1 MRRNTVLSRAKLNYL
16 VLQHCIA
23 DFMSSHFSKAIN
35 SCDFCIL
42 NVKLDLYMTAIE
54 VLTFGSC
61 LWSTDDLQS
70 VPHIRRD
77 EQIGRV
83 NLEHREHFHADHL

>member
-1 MRRNTVLSRAKLNYL
+1 
-16 VLQHCIA
+16 
-23 DFMSSHFSKAIN
+23 
-35 SCDFCIL
+35 
-42 NVKLDLYMTAIE
+42 MTAIE

-61 LWSTDDLQS
+61 LWATDDLQS